1 MNTQTEYAFSI
12 TRDLCQHLITNSRED
27 TKNGNARY
35 LNGGY
40 KEHFLKEMQKQEQ
53 LKLDL
58 HISNGVIYPGVRRS
72 NVAFLTIHGHCKQC
86 VHKNKYKI
94 FIQHNP
100 LQSSDPFNIAVVRV
114 THSHQHLHTVN
125 PSSSQDSSSQDSSNE
140 NGSSQRSNNE
150 NSNSQQSSPIRNKSS
165 QAKSSQAKSGQAKPS
180 QDSTA
185 NWRRANQSNKS
196 TFSTNFLSRSNT
208 NVK

>member
-1 MNTQTEYAFSI
+1 MCTGTNNNKYIFGV
-12 TRDLCQHLITNSRED
+12 RD
-27 TKNGNARY
+27 AYRY
-35 LNGGY
+35 LNGGN

-100 LQSSDPFNIAVVRV
+100 LGFGIFWDFSPKSQNTKIPKFTSHRSEEELFAMLFFILHNFKCFLLSLKKKNIQI
-114 THSHQHLHTVN
+114 S
-125 PSSSQDSSSQDSSNE
+125 
-140 NGSSQRSNNE
+140 
-150 NSNSQQSSPIRNKSS
+150 
-165 QAKSSQAKSGQAKPS
+165 
-180 QDSTA
+180 
-185 NWRRANQSNKS
+185 
-196 TFSTNFLSRSNT
+196 
-208 NVK
+208 